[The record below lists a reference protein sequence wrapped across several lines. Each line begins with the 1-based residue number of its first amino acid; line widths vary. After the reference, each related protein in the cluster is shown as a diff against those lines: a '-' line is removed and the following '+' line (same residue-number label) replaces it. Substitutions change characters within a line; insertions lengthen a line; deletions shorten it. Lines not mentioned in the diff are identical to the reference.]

1 MHRLV
6 AVLTL
11 FIILSGCTAF
21 VNTVTDEPIRPDPTG
36 KSIGTDFGDS
46 KMETFIGVNI
56 IKADPAL
63 ANAHVNVTVYNGLVL
78 ITGEAPSAEMKAL
91 AGDTA
96 RDYHGQRKVYNELQL
111 RGKTSVVSRTNDSI
125 ISGKIKTKLAFTKGI
140 DFSDMKVVTEDSVVY
155 LLGTLYEDMGDIAAE
170 VARNTRGVRKV
181 VKCFEYVEKPKLTEP
196 TEFED

>member
-1 MHRLV
+1 MFRL
-6 AVLTL
+6 ATVLSLLIT
-11 FIILSGCTAF
+11 LSGCTAI
-21 VNTVTDEPIRPDPTG
+21 VDKVTDEPIQPDPTG
-36 KSIGTDFGDS
+36 KSVGKDYDDS

-56 IKADPAL
+56 RKADPAL
-63 ANAHVNVTVYNGLVL
+63 AKAHVNVTVYNGLVL
-78 ITGEAPSAEMKAL
+78 ITGEAPNQEMKAL

-111 RGKTSVVSRTNDSI
+111 RGKTSIVSRTNDSL

-181 VKCFEYVEKPKLTEP
+181 VKCFEYVERSGPVEP
-196 TEFED
+196 ED

>member
-1 MHRLV
+1 MFRL
-6 AVLTL
+6 ATVLSLLIT
-11 FIILSGCTAF
+11 LSGCTAI
-21 VNTVTDEPIRPDPTG
+21 VNTVTDEPIQPDPTG
-36 KSIGTDFGDS
+36 KSMGKDYDDS

-56 IKADPAL
+56 RKADPAL
-63 ANAHVNVTVYNGLVL
+63 AKAHVNVTVYNGLVL
-78 ITGEAPSAEMKAL
+78 ITGEVPTPEIKAL

-111 RGKTSVVSRTNDSI
+111 RGKTSIVSRTNDSM

-140 DFSDMKVVTEDSVVY
+140 DFSDMKIVTEDSVVY

-181 VKCFEYVEKPKLTEP
+181 VKCFEYVEKSEP
-196 TEFED
+196 TY

>member
-1 MHRLV
+1 MFRL
-6 AVLTL
+6 ATVLSLLIT
-11 FIILSGCTAF
+11 LSGCTAI
-21 VNTVTDEPIRPDPTG
+21 VDKVTDEPIQPDPTG
-36 KSIGTDFGDS
+36 KSVGKDYDDS

-56 IKADPAL
+56 RKADPVL
-63 ANAHVNVTVYNGLVL
+63 ARAHVNVTVYNGLVL
-78 ITGEAPSAEMKAL
+78 ITGEAPNQEMKAL

-111 RGKTSVVSRTNDSI
+111 RGKTSIVSRTNDSL

-181 VKCFEYVEKPKLTEP
+181 VKCFEYVERSGPVEP
-196 TEFED
+196 ED

>member
-1 MHRLV
+1 MFRL
-6 AVLTL
+6 ATVLSLLIT
-11 FIILSGCTAF
+11 LSGCTAI
-21 VNTVTDEPIRPDPTG
+21 VDKMTDEPIQPDPTG
-36 KSIGTDFGDS
+36 KSVGKDYDDS

-56 IKADPAL
+56 RKADPAL
-63 ANAHVNVTVYNGLVL
+63 AKAHVNVTVYNGLVL
-78 ITGEAPSAEMKAL
+78 ITGEAPNQEMKAL

-111 RGKTSVVSRTNDSI
+111 RGKTSIVSRTNDSL

-170 VARNTRGVRKV
+170 VARNTRGVSKV
-181 VKCFEYVEKPKLTEP
+181 VKCFEYVERSGPVEP
-196 TEFED
+196 ED

>member
-1 MHRLV
+1 MFRL
-6 AVLTL
+6 ATVLSLLIT
-11 FIILSGCTAF
+11 LSGCTAI
-21 VNTVTDEPIRPDPTG
+21 VDKMTDEPIQPDPTG
-36 KSIGTDFGDS
+36 KSVGKDYDDS

-56 IKADPAL
+56 RKADPAL
-63 ANAHVNVTVYNGLVL
+63 AKAHVNVTVYNGLVL
-78 ITGEAPSAEMKAL
+78 ITGEAPNQEMKAL

-111 RGKTSVVSRTNDSI
+111 RGKTSIVSRTNDSL

-170 VARNTRGVRKV
+170 VARNTTGVRKV
-181 VKCFEYVEKPKLTEP
+181 VKCFEYVERSGPVEP
-196 TEFED
+196 ED